1 MYLLLFLSARAS
13 YDAKDTA
20 EAFVLLS
27 KRHLALR
34 TWHATPASTEPTS
47 GYARTRP
54 RCLKWPLCMS
64 FVACGPGKTCMC
76 ALRRPLL
83 GPHLRK
89 TTPRPNGLGRPPMPR
104 GVTCRLKGGIREY
117 KSFTTR
123 PPPRAS
129 WCLGGLVPEAKERAQ
144 ARLALSFAPQPLP
157 RVCILALSVSDA
169 KKRPR
174 GPLSRGT
181 NQDAGRGRESLYPAP
196 HAL

>member
-117 KSFTTR
+117 KSFTTPPLQGR
-123 PPPRAS
+123 PGAYHGAS
-129 WCLGGLVPEAKERAQ
+129 TAPVWSCGLGVRLVQVVHLK
-144 ARLALSFAPQPLP
+144 
-157 RVCILALSVSDA
+157 C
-169 KKRPR
+169 
-174 GPLSRGT
+174 T
-181 NQDAGRGRESLYPAP
+181 
-196 HAL
+196 

>member
-64 FVACGPGKTCMC
+64 FVACGTGKTCMC
-76 ALRRPLL
+76 ALRRTFIRAASAQNHPAPKWP
-83 GPHLRK
+83 GATPHAPGSHLQAE
-89 TTPRPNGLGRPPMPR
+89 GRDP
-104 GVTCRLKGGIREY
+104 GIQVIHY
-117 KSFTTR
+117 
-123 PPPRAS
+123 PPPS
-129 WCLGGLVPEAKERAQ
+129 NGVLVKPAYAGTGCYQ
-144 ARLALSFAPQPLP
+144 
-157 RVCILALSVSDA
+157 RVSS
-169 KKRPR
+169 
-174 GPLSRGT
+174 
-181 NQDAGRGRESLYPAP
+181 
-196 HAL
+196 